1 MNRLLI
7 VTYYRY
13 PGGDAGSVRQ
23 HAFAKLYQE
32 LGYDVTVVGMG
43 ACTNFQLKNN
53 DGVPYVSLRGAQN
66 NLLAKVKNYLFFKS
80 RLKCF
85 LKSYGDCEYI
95 QVVDAPV
102 NALFYLKKYARKHN
116 IRLIHDSVEWY
127 SPEQFKNGKF
137 SLPYIL
143 KDKCNTKW
151 IDKQFSVIAISTF
164 LEAHFKSRGINT
176 VRIPVIMDVS
186 AMPCE
191 KRTDKDKTVFL
202 YAGSPGKKDYLA
214 EIIKGFTLLSQEL
227 LTRAEL
233 QLLGISKEQ
242 LTTLCGV
249 EESIIDRFGKTLVC
263 LGRVPR
269 EEVLNRLAAADF
281 TVLLRSETQRYA
293 KAGFPTKVV
302 ESLSTATPVI
312 TNITSDLGMYL
323 KDGYNSII
331 AEDCS
336 PAAFSKALDKAISL
350 SSEEK
355 KLMYTNARKTSEDYF
370 DYRLYNQKIS
380 GLLNKEDR

>member
-1 MNRLLI
+1 MNRILI
-7 VTYYRY
+7 ISTYKY
-13 PGGDAGSVRQ
+13 PYSDAGSVRQ
-23 HAFAKLYQE
+23 YSFAKLYQE

-43 ACTNFQLKNN
+43 ACTNFQIQKN
-53 DGVPYVSLRGAQN
+53 DGVPYISLRSTKNSTA
-66 NLLAKVKNYLFFKS
+66 AKLINYFGFKT
-80 RLKCF
+80 RLKSF
-85 LKSYGDCEYI
+85 LKSYGNCGYI
-95 QVVDAPV
+95 QVVDIPV
-102 NALFYLKKYARKHN
+102 NALLFLKKYARKHN
-116 IRLIHDSVEWY
+116 IKLIHDSVEWY
-127 SPEQFKNGKF
+127 SPEQFRHGRF

-143 KDKCNTKW
+143 KEKYNTKW

-176 VRIPVIMDVS
+176 VRIPVIMDIS

-191 KRTDKDKTVFL
+191 KCTDKDKTVFL

-214 EIIKGFTLLSQEL
+214 EIIKGFAMLPQEL

-249 EESIIDRFGKTLVC
+249 EESSIDRLGDTLVC

-269 EEVLNRLAAADF
+269 EEVLKQLSGADF

-302 ESLSTATPVI
+302 ESLATATPVI
-312 TNITSDLGMYL
+312 TNLTSDLGLYL
-323 KDGYNSII
+323 KDGYNGII
-331 AEDCS
+331 SKDCS
-336 PAAFSKALDKAISL
+336 PIEFSKAAEKAITLTAS
-350 SSEEK
+350 EK
-355 KLMYTNARKTSEDYF
+355 KQMYTNARKTAEEHF
-370 DYRLYNQKIS
+370 DYKLYGKTLEKII
-380 GLLNKEDR
+380 